1 MPKVEAMKVGYGA
14 YGMLAK
20 MYRDKANDLRAAKVH
35 DRESLERAARM
46 LDDAAADYE
55 ATAKAMS

>member
-1 MPKVEAMKVGYGA
+1 MPKVEKMTVGTHA
-14 YGMLAK
+14 YHLMAK
-20 MYRDKANDLRAAKVH
+20 MYRDKANDLRSGKPH

-55 ATAKAMS
+55 ATANNMS